1 MKKIKI
7 KNYEIGKNFPPFII
21 AEAGINHN
29 GDLKKALKMIDIAKN
44 AGVQAI
50 KFQTYDATQMIVNK
64 KLKYSYKSQGKKIT
78 ESMLDMFE
86 RCEFSKTQ
94 WYKIKKYCDKK
105 KIMFLSTPQN
115 PSDLEL
121 LLDIG
126 IHAIKI
132 GSDDFTNLS
141 LIKKFSN
148 SKLPIILSCG
158 MSTLKEIKTSLSFI
172 DYKKYPVM
180 LLLTTSEYPTYP
192 ENANLLRFNS
202 LSKIFP
208 DLILGYSDHTQG
220 NVAACMAIAFG
231 ARIFEKH
238 FTINHNL
245 PGPDHWFS
253 AEPDQLHDWANSIN
267 NAYKSLGKSKILP
280 TRNELKL
287 KKIARRCPV
296 ALTEINKF
304 DNLDE
309 NNIGLRRSG
318 NGLEA
323 KTILKIHGKKAK
335 RKISKG
341 KLIKLE
347 DFDQ

>member
-7 KNYEIGKNFPPFII
+7 KNYEIGKNFPPFTI

-50 KFQTYDATQMIVNK
+50 KFQTYNATQMIVNK

-115 PSDLEL
+115 PNDLEL

-148 SKLPIILSCG
+148 TNLPIMLSCG
-158 MSTLKEIKTSLSFI
+158 MSTLKEIKTTLSYI
-172 DYKKYPVM
+172 DYKKYPIV
-180 LLLTTSEYPTYP
+180 LLLTTSEYPTYA
-192 ENANLLRFNS
+192 ENANLLKFNT
-202 LSKIFP
+202 LSKTFP
-208 DLILGYSDHTQG
+208 DLILGYSDHTRD
-220 NVAACMAIAFG
+220 NIAACMAVAFG

-253 AEPDQLHDWANSIN
+253 ADPIQIKDWNNSIHT
-267 NAYKSLGKSKILP
+267 AYKSLGTSKVLP
-280 TRNELKL
+280 TMNELKM

-296 ALTEINKF
+296 ALENIDKLDILTETNV
-304 DNLDE
+304 
-309 NNIGLRRSG
+309 GLRRAG

-323 KTILKIHGKKAK
+323 KTIFQIHGKKAK
-335 RKISKG
+335 RKITKG
-341 KLIKLE
+341 KILGVN
-347 DFDQ
+347 DF

>member
-121 LLDIG
+121 LLVNSRFCCS
-126 IHAIKI
+126 IHY
-132 GSDDFTNLS
+132 F
-141 LIKKFSN
+141 
-148 SKLPIILSCG
+148 
-158 MSTLKEIKTSLSFI
+158 
-172 DYKKYPVM
+172 
-180 LLLTTSEYPTYP
+180 
-192 ENANLLRFNS
+192 
-202 LSKIFP
+202 
-208 DLILGYSDHTQG
+208 
-220 NVAACMAIAFG
+220 
-231 ARIFEKH
+231 
-238 FTINHNL
+238 
-245 PGPDHWFS
+245 
-253 AEPDQLHDWANSIN
+253 AEHICFAPLHI
-267 NAYKSLGKSKILP
+267 
-280 TRNELKL
+280 
-287 KKIARRCPV
+287 
-296 ALTEINKF
+296 
-304 DNLDE
+304 
-309 NNIGLRRSG
+309 
-318 NGLEA
+318 
-323 KTILKIHGKKAK
+323 
-335 RKISKG
+335 
-341 KLIKLE
+341 
-347 DFDQ
+347 

>member
-1 MKKIKI
+1 
-7 KNYEIGKNFPPFII
+7 
-21 AEAGINHN
+21 
-29 GDLKKALKMIDIAKN
+29 
-44 AGVQAI
+44 
-50 KFQTYDATQMIVNK
+50 
-64 KLKYSYKSQGKKIT
+64 
-78 ESMLDMFE
+78 MFE

-158 MSTLKEIKTSLSFI
+158 MSTLKEIKTSLSYI

-220 NVAACMAIAFG
+220 NVAACMAVAFG

-238 FTINHNL
+238 FTIDHNL

-253 AEPDQLHDWANSIN
+253 AEPDQLHDWTNSIN

-335 RKISKG
+335 RKILKG

-347 DFDQ
+347 DFD

>member
-158 MSTLKEIKTSLSFI
+158 MSTLKEIKTSLSYI

-208 DLILGYSDHTQG
+208 D
-220 NVAACMAIAFG
+220 
-231 ARIFEKH
+231 
-238 FTINHNL
+238 
-245 PGPDHWFS
+245 
-253 AEPDQLHDWANSIN
+253 
-267 NAYKSLGKSKILP
+267 
-280 TRNELKL
+280 
-287 KKIARRCPV
+287 
-296 ALTEINKF
+296 
-304 DNLDE
+304 
-309 NNIGLRRSG
+309 
-318 NGLEA
+318 
-323 KTILKIHGKKAK
+323 
-335 RKISKG
+335 
-341 KLIKLE
+341 
-347 DFDQ
+347 

>member
-1 MKKIKI
+1 
-7 KNYEIGKNFPPFII
+7 
-21 AEAGINHN
+21 
-29 GDLKKALKMIDIAKN
+29 
-44 AGVQAI
+44 
-50 KFQTYDATQMIVNK
+50 
-64 KLKYSYKSQGKKIT
+64 
-78 ESMLDMFE
+78 MLDMFE

-158 MSTLKEIKTSLSFI
+158 MSTLKEIKTSLSYI

-220 NVAACMAIAFG
+220 NVAACMAVAFG

-238 FTINHNL
+238 FL
-245 PGPDHWFS
+245 AS
-253 AEPDQLHDWANSIN
+253 Q
-267 NAYKSLGKSKILP
+267 
-280 TRNELKL
+280 R
-287 KKIARRCPV
+287 
-296 ALTEINKF
+296 
-304 DNLDE
+304 
-309 NNIGLRRSG
+309 
-318 NGLEA
+318 
-323 KTILKIHGKKAK
+323 
-335 RKISKG
+335 
-341 KLIKLE
+341 
-347 DFDQ
+347 

>member
-141 LIKKFSN
+141 LLKKFSN

-158 MSTLKEIKTSLSFI
+158 MSTLKEIKTSLSYI
-172 DYKKYPVM
+172 NYKKYPVM

-208 DLILGYSDHTQG
+208 DLILG
-220 NVAACMAIAFG
+220 
-231 ARIFEKH
+231 
-238 FTINHNL
+238 
-245 PGPDHWFS
+245 
-253 AEPDQLHDWANSIN
+253 
-267 NAYKSLGKSKILP
+267 
-280 TRNELKL
+280 
-287 KKIARRCPV
+287 
-296 ALTEINKF
+296 
-304 DNLDE
+304 
-309 NNIGLRRSG
+309 
-318 NGLEA
+318 
-323 KTILKIHGKKAK
+323 
-335 RKISKG
+335 
-341 KLIKLE
+341 
-347 DFDQ
+347 

>member
-220 NVAACMAIAFG
+220 NVAACMAVAFG

-238 FTINHNL
+238 FTIDHNL

-253 AEPDQLHDWANSIN
+253 AEPDQLQDWANSIN

-347 DFDQ
+347 DFD